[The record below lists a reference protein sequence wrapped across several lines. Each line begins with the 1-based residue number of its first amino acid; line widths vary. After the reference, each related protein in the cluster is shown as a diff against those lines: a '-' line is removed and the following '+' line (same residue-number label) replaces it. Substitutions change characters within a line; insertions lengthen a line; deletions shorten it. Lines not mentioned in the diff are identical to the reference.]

1 MQGTGLFPGV
11 GAGDRE
17 GSGCARRC
25 WWAHA
30 QASLCPGHQED
41 CTSQPSHHWGGWHV
55 PGSGRSVSPRDMG
68 NCQAESVKGR

>member
-11 GAGDRE
+11 GVGEGE
-17 GSGCARRC
+17 GSGCARHC

-41 CTSQPSHHWGGWHV
+41 CTSQNHV

-68 NCQAESVKGR
+68 NCQADSVKGR